1 MTAIPHRG
9 LDPEITRRG
18 LLAAGGAAVV
28 GLALAELSHVSGVA
42 GVLGSRDAGVPAYLR
57 RSSFVPLVGDRFVL
71 QAADRRAVVRLT
83 AVDDLGVIA
92 AAGAHPGLD
101 DAFALAFHGPPGM
114 RLDQDVMTLSH
125 ASLGSFKL
133 LVSPS
138 GTGHHGQDY
147 AAVINRAVPAS
158 RSDRAASTSR
168 PDSALPT
175 SRPDRAAPTSRSG
188 LAGDTRGRTVPR

>member
-42 GVLGSRDAGVPAYLR
+42 GVLGSRDAGAPAYLR

-71 QAADRRAVVRLT
+71 QSADRRAAVRLT
-83 AVDDLGVIA
+83 GVNDLGVIA
-92 AAGAHPGLD
+92 AAGAQAGLD
-101 DAFALAFHGPPGM
+101 DAFALAFHGSPGT
-114 RLDQDVMTLSH
+114 RLDQNVMTLSH
-125 ASLGSFKL
+125 SGLGSFKL

-147 AAVINRAVPAS
+147 SAVINRATPPS

-168 PDSALPT
+168 PDSAAPA
-175 SRPDRAAPTSRSG
+175 SRPDRAAPVSRPG
-188 LAGDTRGRTVPR
+188 RAGGTDGRTVPR